1 MRPAFAALL
10 FVLCAVSLA
19 GQSAGTLSDDEARY
33 RLQAN
38 DVIDIMYRYT
48 PEFNQTAT
56 VEPDGFVSLQLI
68 GGVKLGGLT
77 LDQAHA
83 VVFERASAHLRTPQ
97 VSVLLKDYDKPHFV
111 VSGEVKSPG
120 RFDLRGRT
128 TAVEAIAMAGGV
140 ISASAKHSQVILI
153 RRIAAAEGETRLLNL
168 KRMMQAPQSAED
180 VTLRP
185 GDMLIVPQ
193 NKVSKIER
201 FVKWGNFGLYAN
213 PIR

>member
-1 MRPAFAALL
+1 MRSAFAALL
-10 FVLCAVSLA
+10 FILCTVGLV
-19 GQSAGTLSDDEARY
+19 GQSAGALSDGDARY
-33 RLQAN
+33 RLQPN
-38 DVIDIMYRYT
+38 DVIDILYRFT

-56 VEPDGFVSLQLI
+56 VEPDGFASLQLI
-68 GGVKLGGLT
+68 GSVKLGGLT
-77 LDQAHA
+77 LDRAQAA
-83 VVFERASAHLRTPQ
+83 IFERASARLRTPQ
-97 VSVLLKDYDKPHFV
+97 VSVLLKEYDKPHFV
-111 VSGEVKSPG
+111 VGGEVRAPG

-128 TAVEAIAMAGGV
+128 TAVEAIAMAGGI

-153 RRIAAAEGETRLLNL
+153 RRIAADEGETRILNI

-213 PIR
+213 PIP

>member
-1 MRPAFAALL
+1 MRSAFAALL
-10 FVLCAVSLA
+10 FILSTVGLV
-19 GQSAGTLSDDEARY
+19 GQSAGALSDGDARY
-33 RLQAN
+33 RLQPN
-38 DVIDIMYRYT
+38 DVIDILYRFT

-56 VEPDGFVSLQLI
+56 VEPDGFASLQLI

-83 VVFERASAHLRTPQ
+83 AIFERASARLRTPQ

-111 VSGEVKSPG
+111 VSGEVRAPG

-128 TAVEAIAMAGGV
+128 TAVEAIAMAGGIV
-140 ISASAKHSQVILI
+140 SASAKHSQVILI
-153 RRIAAAEGETRLLNL
+153 RRISADDGETRILNL

>member
-10 FVLCAVSLA
+10 FVLCAVRLA

-56 VEPDGFVSLQLI
+56 VEPDGFVSLQL
-68 GGVKLGGLT
+68 GGLT

-83 VVFERASAHLRTPQ
+83 AIFERASAHLRTPQ

>member
-1 MRPAFAALL
+1 MRSAFAALL
-10 FVLCAVSLA
+10 FILSTVGLA
-19 GQSAGTLSDDEARY
+19 GQSAGALSDGDARY
-33 RLQAN
+33 RLQPN
-38 DVIDIMYRYT
+38 DVIDILYRFT

-56 VEPDGFVSLQLI
+56 VEPDGFASLQLI

-83 VVFERASAHLRTPQ
+83 AIFERASARLRTPQ

-111 VSGEVKSPG
+111 VSGEVRAPG

-128 TAVEAIAMAGGV
+128 TAVEAIAMAGGIV
-140 ISASAKHSQVILI
+140 SASAKHSQVILI
-153 RRIAAAEGETRLLNL
+153 RRIAADEGETRILNI

-213 PIR
+213 PIP